1 MEKMPVS
8 FYTIRF
14 NDCDPMGHLN
24 NGRYIDYFLN
34 AREDHLR
41 DHYDIDLRE
50 WAKQGV
56 GFVVSHHEIRY
67 LRSVNYN
74 DKVGIQTMLIGWD
87 ETTLLVEMLM
97 TDIAGQL
104 KAILWTEFT
113 RIDPRTGKRLAHP
126 ASFGEWIQGALVDG
140 VEVEKGMDARIEIL
154 RAAITKDNG
163 RPA

>member
-1 MEKMPVS
+1 MEKTPTS
-8 FYTIRF
+8 FYTVRF

-50 WAKQGV
+50 WAKQGQ
-56 GFVVSHHEIRY
+56 GFVVSRHEIRY
-67 LRSVNYN
+67 LRPVNYN
-74 DKVGIQTMLIGWD
+74 DKVAIRTALIGWE
-87 ETTLLVEMLM
+87 ETTLLVEMVM
-97 TDIAGQL
+97 TDTAGQL

-126 ASFGEWIQGALVDG
+126 AEFGVWLEGAFLEG
-140 VEVEKGMDARIEIL
+140 VEVERGLAARIETL
-154 RAAITKDNG
+154 KVAALKS
-163 RPA
+163 

>member
-1 MEKMPVS
+1 MEKLPIS

-50 WAKQGV
+50 WAKQGI

-67 LRSVNYN
+67 LRPANYN
-74 DKVGIQTMLIGWD
+74 DKVAIRTALIGWG

-97 TDIAGQL
+97 TDDTGQL

-113 RIDPRTGKRLAHP
+113 RIDPRTGKRQPHP
-126 ASFGEWIQGALVDG
+126 EDFGDWIQGALLEGVDVG
-140 VEVEKGMDARIEIL
+140 NGLSARIETL
-154 RAAITKDNG
+154 RALATKG
-163 RPA
+163 